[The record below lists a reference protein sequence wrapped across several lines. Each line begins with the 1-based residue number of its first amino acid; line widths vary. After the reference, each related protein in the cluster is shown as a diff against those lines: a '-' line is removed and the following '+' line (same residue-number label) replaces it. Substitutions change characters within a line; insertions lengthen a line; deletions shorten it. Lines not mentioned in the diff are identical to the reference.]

1 MSSFSDKLTTHN
13 QRARSARSEEVE
25 KLSNKHLNWQNEID
39 KQKQVQKEN
48 FLKTYNSDIKR
59 QLNAKDV
66 ARKQRIEARDD
77 AKKKWQ
83 QSQDTISRRS
93 RNYESIKSEQNHKN
107 RKLNDKFERIEQT
120 RVGIIQGKESAKEY
134 QHELNSMKSNNNRK
148 NKEHEQQQ
156 LNSIKER
163 VWKKHKMTFIRRKKQ
178 MKEVLPPSTYEIYM

>member
-13 QRARSARSEEVE
+13 QRALSARSEKVE

>member
-13 QRARSARSEEVE
+13 QRARSARSEKVE

-107 RKLNDKFERIEQT
+107 RKLNDKF
-120 RVGIIQGKESAKEY
+120 

>member
-13 QRARSARSEEVE
+13 TRARSARSEKVE
-25 KLSNKHLNWQNEID
+25 KLSNKHLNWQNDID

-48 FLKTYNSDIKR
+48 FLRTYNSDIKR
-59 QLNAKDV
+59 QLNSKDV
-66 ARKQRIEARDD
+66 ARKQRIESRDESQ
-77 AKKKWQ
+77 KKRQ
-83 QSQDTISRRS
+83 QSQDTLSKQS
-93 RNYESIKSEQNHKN
+93 KNYQDIKSEKN
-107 RKLNDKFERIEQT
+107 KRNMKLNERFESIEQRRIGT
-120 RVGIIQGKESAKEY
+120 IRDKEQGREY
-134 QHELNSMKSNNNRK
+134 QHEYNSMKSNNNKK